1 VGRTDH
7 LWFAVGASGQPNRP
21 AAWTS
26 GDGRT
31 WRALPTDLAGPP
43 GGTLGLLATAG
54 DTTVV
59 FGTAPELDRYYVL
72 RVDPADP
79 G

>member
-26 GDGRT
+26 DDGRT